1 MDKYKKQIAILCLV
15 MLTGCGSQDWR
26 LGNQYSDMK
35 VTKKRE
41 AERDR
46 RMNRALDYQKNTAK
60 YYIKEYK
67 SHDGKLNIFRR
78 DGFDR

>member
-1 MDKYKKQIAILCLV
+1 MYKKQIAILCLV
-15 MLTGCGSQDWR
+15 MLSGCGSQDWR

>member
-1 MDKYKKQIAILCLV
+1 MYKEVAIICLV
-15 MLTGCGSQDWR
+15 LMTGCGSQEWR

-35 VTKKRE
+35 VMKKRE
-41 AERDR
+41 AERDK
-46 RMNRALDYQKNTAK
+46 RMNRALNYQKNTAK

-67 SHDGKLNIFRR
+67 SHDGKINLFRR